1 MSDPG
6 TFHPLRHPGEP
17 EPAAQP
23 PKRAG
28 SVTLTQQTES
38 DGERSMLDPA
48 NQSLADSL
56 RVMMWL
62 LQAGMLILAGLYVLS
77 GIQTVR
83 EGEQGIRLLFGRK
96 QATNLEPGA
105 TWSAPYPL
113 GELVKVGQGERSL
126 LIDRDFWQYVEA
138 GGDPSPE
145 KLVPK
150 VSLKPFEGGTGS
162 VLTADGNIAHTRWR
176 VTYSRGDA
184 AKYAQNVLNQQ
195 EEENLVRAAAK
206 RGIVHAAS
214 RVGIEQLLR
223 QGMDQ
228 EGGIARYATQVAQQT
243 LDASESG
250 LRIDRL
256 DPLDTIPP
264 SYVKADFARVQS
276 AESNAGKAREN
287 GRAGANQRLLETAG
301 QAAPLPPPPPRRIR
315 SAHRPAH
322 RRPRLRRPAHRR
334 QGRGRHGRH
343 PSQHRLHPPRPARRG
358 AAGEVILASEIRTL
372 AGGRVEGIS
381 GGSVANTLASARTY
395 RTSVVNRARNDLAK
409 FQARLAQF
417 QANPSVTIYRE
428 WSQSVAAFMRRD
440 SVQYFLFPAELGVL
454 NLQLNP
460 DPDILRPSSP
470 ARSSPRSSR
479 TSGCATASAPS
490 TNSRSR
496 SARARSS
503 ACSGPTARA
512 RAPPSR

>member
-1 MSDPG
+1 MSDPRKH
-6 TFHPLRHPGEP
+6 HPLRHPGEP
-17 EPAAQP
+17 EPGAQAP
-23 PKRAG
+23 RRAG
-28 SVTLTQQTES
+28 SVTLKQNS
-38 DGERSMLDPA
+38 DAEGEQSMLDPA

-228 EGGIARYATQVAQQT
+228 EGGIARFATQVAQQT

-264 SYVKADFARVQS
+264 SSVKADFARVQS

-287 GRAGANQRLLETAG
+287 ARAGANQRLLETAG
-301 QAAPLPPPPPRRIR
+301 QAAPYL
-315 SAHRPAH
+315 
-322 RRPRLRRPAHRR
+322 LRHLDEYEVLA
-334 QGRGRHGRH
+334 
-343 PSQHRLHPPRPARRG
+343 ARR
-358 AAGEVILASEIRTL
+358 AAALASGDKPAAAKAEADMASTLRLIDAILLGQPVEEQPGEVTLASEVRTL
-372 AGGRVEGIS
+372 AGGRVEGLS
-381 GGSVANTLASARTY
+381 GGSVANTLAAARTY

-409 FQARLAQF
+409 FQARLTQF
-417 QANPSVTIYRE
+417 EANPSVTIYRE
-428 WSQSVAAFMRRD
+428 WSQSVATFMRRD

-460 DPDILRPSSP
+460 DPDILRAADK
-470 ARSSPRSSR
+470 ARKQRERDEAEKKRLQEFEKTKFDTQTGQQPL
-479 TSGCATASAPS
+479 TSG
-490 TNSRSR
+490 
-496 SARARSS
+496 
-503 ACSGPTARA
+503 
-512 RAPPSR
+512 